1 MSKLKGKN
9 HKKKK
14 KVIFSCLAF
23 SEQFEGSEGLITE
36 GAGARCLLKDNRE
49 SWNHR
54 IIIEPQNFLSL
65 KGPLK
70 VIQSSCPSVNRDIF
84 RQIRL
89 LRAPSHAEGTNSAVS
104 IFKCT
109 TAEQLQQFFPKPLT
123 DDCSHVLI
131 EVGLKEPRARC
142 N

>member
-49 SWNHR
+49 S
-54 IIIEPQNFLSL
+54 
-65 KGPLK
+65 
-70 VIQSSCPSVNRDIF
+70 
-84 RQIRL
+84 
-89 LRAPSHAEGTNSAVS
+89 
-104 IFKCT
+104 
-109 TAEQLQQFFPKPLT
+109 
-123 DDCSHVLI
+123 
-131 EVGLKEPRARC
+131 
-142 N
+142 